1 MRIILA
7 CAAGMSTS
15 LLANNMQ
22 RVAQERGMDVTVE
35 AMSTSSLDEA
45 QWRSADVVL
54 VGPQMRHLLPTLEAS
69 GAAYHVPVES
79 IPPQDYA
86 TANAQHVL
94 EQATTLAQNKAF
106 HNEAGPN
113 FYEKT

>member
-22 RVAQERGMDVTVE
+22 RVASDRNLDVTIE
-35 AMSTSSLDEA
+35 AMSTSSLDEG

-54 VGPQMRHLLPTLEAS
+54 VGPQMRHLLEQLAQE
-69 GAAYHVPVES
+69 GEKYGVPVAA

-86 TANAQHVL
+86 IANGQRVM
-94 EQATTLAQNKAF
+94 EQAYTLVENQAF
-106 HNEAGPN
+106 KREAGQ
-113 FYEKT
+113 

>member
-22 RVAQERGMDVTVE
+22 RVAQERNMDVTIE

-54 VGPQMRHLLPTLEAS
+54 VGPQMRHQLSDISARGKE
-69 GAAYHVPVES
+69 YHVPVEV

-86 TANAQHVL
+86 MANGQRVL
-94 EQATTLAQNKAF
+94 EQAYTLVENQEF
-106 HNEAGPN
+106 HRDAGLN
-113 FYEKT
+113 YRGD

>member
-15 LLANNMQ
+15 LLANNMK
-22 RVAQERGMDVTVE
+22 RVAEERNLDVTID
-35 AMSTSSLDEA
+35 AMSTSSLDEG

-54 VGPQMRHLLPTLEAS
+54 IGPQMRHQLEMLAQI
-69 GAAYHVPVES
+69 GEKYHVPVAA

-86 TANAQHVL
+86 IGNGQHAL
-94 EQATTLAQNKAF
+94 EQAQTLVQNQAF
-106 HNEAGPN
+106 HREAGQPDHP
-113 FYEKT
+113 K